1 MGWSLPGSVRWD
13 LVLLK
18 VESLPRGR
26 AASEW
31 TLPPFTG
38 KEHVWIYIYIHRCHP
53 QIHYH
58 FGFRS
63 TIKLHNT
70 ATVCLKTSGMRLF
83 VSLEN
88 IPYQDKPWGFGGFFW
103 LVKKVRVIELMN
115 QPGCFLRS
123 PCESALLLNLL
134 SSLKFLYPR
143 KMNPITTIPHE
154 TNDLTLIDTL

>member
-1 MGWSLPGSVRWD
+1 MVPAWECSLGSRSSKSRIAATW
-13 LVLLK
+13 K
-18 VESLPRGR
+18 GR
-26 AASEW
+26 FWVNSSTFHGEGAC
-31 TLPPFTG
+31 LD
-38 KEHVWIYIYIHRCHP
+38 IYIYIHRCHP